1 MEIWKN
7 IKGFEELYQIS
18 NLGQVKSLRNNLI
31 LKPGLAGIGY
41 LSVNLCKDGKQNY
54 KKIHRL
60 VAEHFIENIDN
71 LPCVNHKDGNKTNNN
86 VENLE
91 WCTSSYNNKEAY
103 RLGLKRSLKGKNNKY
118 SKTLMKKVS
127 QYDLQGNYIRKWNCI
142 NDIEKE
148 LGIYHANIVK
158 CCKEQRHKA
167 GGYIWKYAD

>member
-1 MEIWKN
+1 MEIWKD
-7 IKGFEELYQIS
+7 IKGYENLYQIS

-31 LKPGLAGIGY
+31 LKPGLVGIGY
-41 LSVNLCKDGKQNY
+41 LSVNLCKDGKHNY

-71 LPCVNHKDGNKTNNN
+71 LPCINHKDGIKTNNN

-103 RLGLKRSLKGKNNKY
+103 RLGLKGSLKGKNNKY
-118 SKTLMKKVS
+118 SESLMKQVN
-127 QYDLQGNYIRKWNCI
+127 QYDLQNNFIKTWNSI
-142 NDIEKE
+142 QSIENN
-148 LGIYHANIVK
+148 LGIKHTNIVK
-158 CCKEQRHKA
+158 CCKGERHKA